1 MRYKGL
7 WYNPDKPEPER
18 IEHDNTI
25 FIFSFVFSSFRAFVI
40 IKFFH
45 KMTLTANKR
54 SGQEIRIALP
64 ARSLPTRRHPES
76 FRPDKSTC
84 FAISP
89 APADHLPAAPQ
100 PLKNTIRP

>member
-40 IKFFH
+40 KSVFIKCKEFTAKALIGSEISFLTEH
-45 KMTLTANKR
+45 KNSNFQTG
-54 SGQEIRIALP
+54 SE
-64 ARSLPTRRHPES
+64 
-76 FRPDKSTC
+76 
-84 FAISP
+84 
-89 APADHLPAAPQ
+89 
-100 PLKNTIRP
+100 